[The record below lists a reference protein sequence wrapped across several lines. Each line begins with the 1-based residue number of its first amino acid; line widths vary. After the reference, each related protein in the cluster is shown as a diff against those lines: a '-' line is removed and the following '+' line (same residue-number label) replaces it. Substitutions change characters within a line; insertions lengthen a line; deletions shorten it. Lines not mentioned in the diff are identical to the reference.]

1 MGPGFLVA
9 KEEFS
14 NPEGRGP
21 GWQGATVGVS
31 SSVHHTLS
39 RTRGLQTALALGLL
53 AWGLAT
59 LPLAP
64 AWALVGGLGG
74 AVLLVRWPWLAWS
87 ALGLALSFAASY
99 AVGPVRGSDLLLAGT
114 LALWFVE
121 GVRQDRLILRPH
133 SVAGWVALYA
143 GVLLLLVPR
152 AVDLREAA
160 AEVVKW
166 TEVLAVV
173 LVLPQALRPRH
184 RPWVMAGLLAGATLQ
199 AALGIYQFIGGIG
212 PPHFQVLG
220 RFMRAAGTFRQPNPF
235 AGYLG
240 LTLPVAVSLALDAWS
255 RLPRTARRWRALG
268 LAGALTGVS
277 GVLALGLLAS
287 WSRGGWLAGAA
298 GVATVLA
305 FRSRRTL
312 RWGAMG
318 LGLAL
323 TAGVLLGLDLA
334 WVPAPVR
341 ERLADLPAYLGVGME
356 EVLRQPLTDANF
368 AIQER
373 LAHWVAALRMWEQ
386 APWLGVGP
394 GNYATVYPSVRLLA
408 WEDPLGHAHNIYL
421 NVLAETG
428 LVGFLAYSAMILG
441 LGGWL
446 ARRALQTRG
455 SERALA
461 LGVLGVWVHLN
472 LHNLV
477 DNLFVQGIYLHLAL
491 WLALVVAPESP
502 SSPPRASLPDG
513 TDMP

>member
-1 MGPGFLVA
+1 M
-9 KEEFS
+9 E
-14 NPEGRGP
+14 
-21 GWQGATVGVS
+21 VS
-31 SSVHHTLS
+31 GSTHDILS
-39 RTRGLQTALALGLL
+39 RTRWLQAALGLGIL
-53 AWGLAT
+53 AWWLAT
-59 LPLAP
+59 LPLVP
-64 AWALVGGLGG
+64 AWALAGGLVG
-74 AVLLVRWPWLAWS
+74 AMLLVRWPWLAWS
-87 ALGLALSFAASY
+87 ALGLALPFAASY

-114 LALWFVE
+114 LVLWFAD
-121 GVRQDRLILRPH
+121 GVRQDRVFLRPH
-133 SVAGWVALYA
+133 SVAGWVAIYA

-184 RPWVMAGLLAGATLQ
+184 RPWVVAGLLAGATLQ
-199 AALGIYQFIGGIG
+199 AALGIYQFVGGIG

-255 RLPRTARRWRALG
+255 RLPKGGRASRRWVALG
-268 LAGALTGVS
+268 QAWVLTGVS

-298 GVATVLA
+298 GVATVLVL
-305 FRSRRTL
+305 RSRRTL
-312 RWGAMG
+312 GWGAVGMG
-318 LGLAL
+318 AVLA
-323 TAGVLLGLDLA
+323 AGILLGLDLS

-341 ERLADLPAYLGVGME
+341 ARLADLPAYLGVGME

-368 AIQER
+368 AVQER

-394 GNYATVYPSVRLLA
+394 GNYAAVYPSVRLPA

-446 ARRALQTRG
+446 ARRVLQTQGR
-455 SERALA
+455 ERALV

-491 WLALVVAPESP
+491 WLALAVAPELQ
-502 SSPPRASLPDG
+502 SPPSRPSYPEG
-513 TDMP
+513 TDIP

>member
-1 MGPGFLVA
+1 VGNF
-9 KEEFS
+9 
-14 NPEGRGP
+14 
-21 GWQGATVGVS
+21 GAVRDI
-31 SSVHHTLS
+31 LP
-39 RTRGLQTALALGLL
+39 RRRWLQAALGLGIL
-53 AWGLAT
+53 AWWVAT

-64 AWALVGGLGG
+64 AWALAGGLGG
-74 AVLLVRWPWLAWS
+74 IVLLVRWPWLAWL
-87 ALGLALSFAASY
+87 ALGISLPFAASY
-99 AVGPVRGSDLLLAGT
+99 TVGPVRGSDLLLAGT
-114 LALWFVE
+114 LALWFADGARRRSLALE
-121 GVRQDRLILRPH
+121 PH

-166 TEVLAVV
+166 TEVLVVV
-173 LVLPQALRPRH
+173 LVLPQALRPSH
-184 RPWVMAGLLAGATLQ
+184 RPWMVAGLLAGATLQ

-255 RLPRTARRWRALG
+255 RLPRATSGRGRALG

-305 FRSRRTL
+305 LRSRRTL
-312 RWGAMG
+312 VGGGVG
-318 LGLAL
+318 LGVVLAGGL
-323 TAGVLLGLDLA
+323 LLGLDPA

-341 ERLADLPAYLGVGME
+341 ARLADLPAYLGVGME

-394 GNYATVYPSVRLLA
+394 GNYAAVYPSVRLLA

-441 LGGWL
+441 LGTWL
-446 ARRALQTRG
+446 VRRIVQTRG
-455 SERALA
+455 PERALA

-491 WLALVVAPESP
+491 WLGVVAASENPVP
-502 SSPPRASLPDG
+502 AGVPRQR
-513 TDMP
+513 